1 MKIAMIASEVSPL
14 AKSGGLADVIGTL
27 SVALERLGH
36 EPCVLMP
43 AYRPVLQSTF
53 PVRETGITLSVPVA
67 GQQIQSTI
75 LETTIGKGVSVY
87 LTRADQYFDREF
99 LYGAPTGDY
108 PDNAE
113 RFVFFSR
120 AALELLRLK
129 PVEIV
134 HCHDWQAALA
144 TVFLKTQPVHYA
156 ETAGAKTVF
165 TIHNLGFQGIFAPAA
180 WSLLNL
186 DASYF
191 TPPFLEFY
199 GNVSFLK
206 GALLLADKITTVSP
220 SYAQEILGAEQG
232 FGLEGVLQQRA
243 ADLVGILNGVDYYHW
258 NPWTDPFL
266 THHYGEHSLN
276 VKRDCKKA
284 LQRVV
289 GLPDKIDTPLLAM
302 ISRLTFQKGFEL
314 VEDVFDQLM
323 ERDVQ
328 VVLLGT
334 GESRFEQ
341 FFRNAAERY
350 PERVAVEISFNEA
363 LAHQIEAGADLFLMP
378 SQYEPCGLN
387 QMYSLK
393 YGTIPIVRAVGGLK
407 DTVEDYDVES
417 QTGTGFVFAP
427 YTSAAMLDAIDRGL
441 TAYRDNQAWTAL
453 KRRAMAKDFSWERSA
468 RLYSNLYQQLL
479 H

>member
-1 MKIAMIASEVSPL
+1 
-14 AKSGGLADVIGTL
+14 
-27 SVALERLGH
+27 
-36 EPCVLMP
+36 
-43 AYRPVLQSTF
+43 
-53 PVRETGITLSVPVA
+53 
-67 GQQIQSTI
+67 
-75 LETTIGKGVSVY
+75 
-87 LTRADQYFDREF
+87 
-99 LYGAPTGDY
+99 
-108 PDNAE
+108 
-113 RFVFFSR
+113 
-120 AALELLRLK
+120 
-129 PVEIV
+129 
-134 HCHDWQAALA
+134 
-144 TVFLKTQPVHYA
+144 
-156 ETAGAKTVF
+156 
-165 TIHNLGFQGIFAPAA
+165 
-180 WSLLNL
+180 
-186 DASYF
+186 
-191 TPPFLEFY
+191 
-199 GNVSFLK
+199 
-206 GALLLADKITTVSP
+206 
-220 SYAQEILGAEQG
+220 
-232 FGLEGVLQQRA
+232 
-243 ADLVGILNGVDYYHW
+243 
-258 NPWTDPFL
+258 
-266 THHYGEHSLN
+266 
-276 VKRDCKKA
+276 
-284 LQRVV
+284 
-289 GLPDKIDTPLLAM
+289 M